1 MKYVGNKDENIKY
14 TKRPGAYAII
24 INESQEKIGIV
35 TGAKDYFYLGGGIE
49 EGEQGRIYG

>member
-14 TKRPGAYAII
+14 TKRPEAYAII